1 LDFRTIKKGISM
13 NIGILGVGKLG
24 LVYALSFERHGATV
38 YASSYKQE
46 YVESLQRKD
55 TSNITEPQIAD
66 LLTAS
71 KNITFTV
78 DNHEVIKNCDI
89 MYVMVATPS
98 LPNGSYDTAAI
109 QEVATDILNHPGPVD
124 NKILIVGSTVNP
136 GDCAE
141 FQQIVSARNVHVV
154 YSPTFAAQGTVLRDI
169 ENPVALL
176 LGTENDAVAVKCRS
190 VFAQI
195 IPEDTPVHQLTST
208 TGEILKIAA
217 NCYGTMR
224 INFFNMVGQIL
235 IKSGL
240 DRDLDKA
247 NSYLSGVDRRKGNLR
262 FGFGYGGPCYP
273 RDNRSFSNFIE
284 SIGMH
289 YDYAGVND
297 HFNQNHIGFLTEY
310 FTIKNTDK
318 LDFYFPYIS
327 YKPGVRIF
335 EESHQLAVCR
345 RLLESGA
352 RVYVEPTQFVDAD
365 IQKELKDQF
374 GDQIQFVPL
383 VELEK
388 SNHPV
393 YKIDL

>member
-1 LDFRTIKKGISM
+1 M

-24 LVYALSFERHGATV
+24 LVYALSFQRHGMTV
-38 YASSYKQE
+38 WASSYKQE
-46 YVESLQRKD
+46 YVESLQARRTD
-55 TSNITEPQIAD
+55 TITEPHVAD
-66 LLTAS
+66 LLTVS

-78 DNHEVIKNCDI
+78 DNHSVISNCDI

-98 LPNGSYDTAAI
+98 LPNGSYDTTAI
-109 QEVATDILNHPGPVD
+109 HEVARDILNHTGPVD
-124 NKILIVGSTVNP
+124 NKILVIGSTVNP

-141 FQQIVSARNVHVV
+141 FQRIVGPRNVHVV

-176 LGTENDAVAVKCRS
+176 LGTDDHAVAERCRG
-190 VFAQI
+190 VFTNI
-195 IPEDTPVHQLTST
+195 IPEDTPVHVLSST

-224 INFFNMVGQIL
+224 INYFNMVGQIL
-235 IKSGL
+235 IQSGL
-240 DRDLDKA
+240 EHDLEKA

-273 RDNRSFSNFIE
+273 RDNKSFSNFIE
-284 SIGMH
+284 GLGMK
-289 YDYAGVND
+289 YDYAEIND
-297 HFNQNHIGFLTEY
+297 RFNREHVEFLTEY
-310 FTIKNTDK
+310 FTRTNTEGAP
-318 LDFYFPYIS
+318 FYFPYIS

-345 RLLESGA
+345 NLLNSGA
-352 RVYVEPTQFVDAD
+352 RVYVEPTEFVDC
-365 IQKELKDQF
+365 ELQAELELEY
-374 GDQIQFVPL
+374 GDRIQFVSL
-383 VELEK
+383 AELETRE
-388 SNHPV
+388 HLL

>member
-1 LDFRTIKKGISM
+1 M

-38 YASSYKQE
+38 YASSYKKE
-46 YVESLQRKD
+46 YVESLQNKNV
-55 TSNITEPQIAD
+55 TNITEPHIAD

-78 DNHEVIKNCDI
+78 DNHEVIRNCEVI
-89 MYVMVATPS
+89 YVMVATPS
-98 LPNGSYDTAAI
+98 LADGSYDVSAVYEIAN
-109 QEVATDILNHPGPVD
+109 DIVTHPEPVD

-136 GDCAE
+136 GDCAKLQE
-141 FQQIVSARNVHVV
+141 LVGQRNVHVV
-154 YSPTFAAQGTVLRDI
+154 YSPTFAAQGSVLNDI

-176 LGTENDAVAVKCRS
+176 LGTDHNEIARRCRS
-190 VFAQI
+190 VFAHI
-195 IPEDTPVHQLTST
+195 ISADTPVHQLSST

-224 INFFNMVGQIL
+224 INFFNMIGQML

-240 DRDLDKA
+240 EHDIENA

-273 RDNRSFSNFIE
+273 RDNKSFKHFTNQ
-284 SIGMH
+284 IGME
-289 YDYAGVND
+289 YDYAEIND
-297 HFNQNHIGFLTEY
+297 QFNQNHITFLTDY
-310 FTIKNTDK
+310 FLTDNKNN

-327 YKPGVRIF
+327 YKPKVKIF

-345 RLLESGA
+345 NLLAKGA
-352 RVYVEPTQFVDAD
+352 CVYVEPTEFVDPE
-365 IQKELKDQF
+365 IQKELENQW
-374 GDQIQFVPL
+374 GDQIRFVTL
-383 VELEK
+383 KDLENN
-388 SNHPV
+388 NHPL
-393 YKIDL
+393 YKIVL

>member
-1 LDFRTIKKGISM
+1 M

-24 LVYALSFERHGATV
+24 LVYALSFERHGMTV
-38 YASSYKQE
+38 WASSYKQE
-46 YVESLQRKD
+46 YVESLQARRTD
-55 TSNITEPQIAD
+55 TITEPGIAD
-66 LLTAS
+66 LLIQA
-71 KNITFTV
+71 KNITFTT

-98 LPNGSYDTAAI
+98 LPDGSYDTAAI
-109 QEVATDILNHPGPVD
+109 REVATDILNHPAPVD

-141 FQQIVSARNVHVV
+141 FQRIVGTRNVHVV
-154 YSPTFAAQGTVLRDI
+154 YSPTFAAQGTVLHDI

-176 LGTENDAVAVKCRS
+176 LGTDDHAVAEKCRS
-190 VFAQI
+190 VFTNI
-195 IPEDTPVHQLTST
+195 IPADTPVHVLSST

-240 DRDLDKA
+240 EHDMSKA
-247 NSYLSGVDRRKGNLR
+247 NAYLSGVDRRKGNMR

-273 RDNRSFSNFIE
+273 RDNDSFSNFIK
-284 SIGMH
+284 SIGMQ
-289 YDYAGVND
+289 YDYAEINDRFNREHVN
-297 HFNQNHIGFLTEY
+297 FLTDY
-310 FTIKNTDK
+310 FVRTNTDGV
-318 LDFYFPYIS
+318 DYYFPYIS

-345 RLLESGA
+345 NLLIKGY
-352 RVYVEPTQFVDAD
+352 RVFVEPTEFVDPE
-365 IQKELKDQF
+365 IQQQLESEF
-374 GDQIQFVPL
+374 GDRIQFVGL
-383 VELEK
+383 HELEQQG
-388 SNHPV
+388 HLL

>member
-1 LDFRTIKKGISM
+1 M

-24 LVYALSFERHGATV
+24 LVYALSFERHGLQV

-46 YVESLQRKD
+46 YVESLQQKRID
-55 TSNITEPQIAD
+55 NITEPHVAD
-66 LLTAS
+66 LLTAC
-71 KNITFTV
+71 KNITFTI
-78 DNHEVIKNCDI
+78 DNHEVISNCDI

-98 LPNGSYDTAAI
+98 LLNGSYDVSAI
-109 QEVATDILNHPGPVD
+109 EAVANDILNHPEPVD
-124 NKILIVGSTVNP
+124 GKILVIGSTVNP

-141 FQQIVSARNVHVV
+141 FQKIVGTRGVHVV
-154 YSPTFAAQGTVLRDI
+154 YSPTFAAQGTVLHDI

-176 LGTENDAVAVKCRS
+176 LGTENNSVAEKCRA
-190 VFAQI
+190 VFTNI
-195 IPEDTPVHQLTST
+195 IPEDTPVHQLSST

-224 INFFNMVGQIL
+224 INYFNMVGQIL

-240 DRDLDKA
+240 SHDLDKA

-284 SIGMH
+284 SIGMK
-289 YDYAGVND
+289 YDYAEIND
-297 HFNQNHIGFLTEY
+297 RFNKEHVDFLTDY
-310 FTIKNTDK
+310 FLRTNTDGVP
-318 LDFYFPYIS
+318 FYFPYIS

-335 EESHQLAVCR
+335 EESHQLAVCQN
-345 RLLESGA
+345 LLDRGA
-352 RVYVEPTQFVDAD
+352 TVYVEPTEFLDPD
-365 IQKELKDQF
+365 IQAELTQTYQDR
-374 GDQIQFVPL
+374 IQFVSL
-383 VELEK
+383 KELE
-388 SNHPV
+388 SQGHLL

>member
-1 LDFRTIKKGISM
+1 M

-24 LVYALSFERHGATV
+24 LVYALSFERNGATV

-46 YVESLQRKD
+46 YVESLQSKD

-98 LPNGSYDTAAI
+98 LPNGSYDTTAI
-109 QEVATDILNHPGPVD
+109 HEVATDILNHPGPVD

-141 FQQIVSARNVHVV
+141 FQRIVGARNVHVV
-154 YSPTFAAQGTVLRDI
+154 YSPTFAAQGSVLRDI

-195 IPEDTPVHQLTST
+195 IPADTPVHQLTST

-240 DRDLDKA
+240 DRDLEKA

-297 HFNQNHIGFLTEY
+297 HFNQNHITFLTEY
-310 FTIKNTDK
+310 FVIKNPDK

-327 YKPGVRIF
+327 YKPGVKIF

-365 IQKELKDQF
+365 IQKELEDQF

-383 VELEK
+383 AELEK

>member
-1 LDFRTIKKGISM
+1 M

-24 LVYALSFERHGATV
+24 LVYALSFERHGLRV

-46 YVESLQRKD
+46 YVESLQQKRTD
-55 TSNITEPQIAD
+55 NITEPHVAD
-66 LLTAS
+66 LLTAC
-71 KNITFTV
+71 KNITFTI
-78 DNHEVIKNCDI
+78 DNHEVISNCDI

-98 LPNGSYDTAAI
+98 LLNGSYDVSAI
-109 QEVATDILNHPGPVD
+109 EAVANDILNHPEPVD
-124 NKILIVGSTVNP
+124 GKILVIGSTVNP

-141 FQQIVSARNVHVV
+141 FQKIVGTRGVHVV
-154 YSPTFAAQGTVLRDI
+154 YSPTFAAQGTVLYDI

-176 LGTENDAVAVKCRS
+176 LGTENNSVAEKCRA
-190 VFAQI
+190 VFTNI
-195 IPEDTPVHQLTST
+195 IPEDTPVHQLSST

-224 INFFNMVGQIL
+224 INYFNMIGQIL

-240 DRDLDKA
+240 SHDLAKA

-284 SIGMH
+284 SIGMK
-289 YDYAGVND
+289 YDYAEIND
-297 HFNQNHIGFLTEY
+297 RFNKEHVDFLTDY
-310 FTIKNTDK
+310 FLRTNTDGVP
-318 LDFYFPYIS
+318 FYFPYIS

-335 EESHQLAVCR
+335 EESHQLAVCQN
-345 RLLESGA
+345 LLDRGA
-352 RVYVEPTQFVDAD
+352 TVYVEPTEFLDPD
-365 IQKELKDQF
+365 IQAELTQTYQDR
-374 GDQIQFVPL
+374 IQFVSL
-383 VELEK
+383 KELE
-388 SNHPV
+388 SQGHLL

>member
-1 LDFRTIKKGISM
+1 M

-24 LVYALSFERHGATV
+24 LVYALSFERHGMTV
-38 YASSYKQE
+38 WASSYKQE
-46 YVESLQRKD
+46 YVESLQAKRTD
-55 TSNITEPQIAD
+55 NITEPQVAN

-98 LPNGSYDTAAI
+98 LPDGSYDTTAI
-109 QEVATDILNHPGPVD
+109 REVATDILNHPAPVD

-141 FQQIVSARNVHVV
+141 FQRIVGARNVHVV
-154 YSPTFAAQGTVLRDI
+154 YSPTFAAQGTVLHDI

-176 LGTENDAVAVKCRS
+176 LGTENHAVAESCRA
-190 VFAQI
+190 VFTNI
-195 IPEDTPVHQLTST
+195 IPADTPVHVLSST

-240 DRDLDKA
+240 EHDMSKA
-247 NSYLSGVDRRKGNLR
+247 NSYLSGVDRRKGNMR

-273 RDNRSFSNFIE
+273 RDNDSFSNFIK
-284 SIGMH
+284 SIGMK
-289 YDYAGVND
+289 YDYAEIND
-297 HFNQNHIGFLTEY
+297 RFNREHVDFLTEY
-310 FTIKNTDK
+310 FLRTNTDGM
-318 LDFYFPYIS
+318 DYYFPYIS

-345 RLLESGA
+345 NLLTQGA
-352 RVYVEPTQFVDAD
+352 RVFVEPTDFVDPAL
-365 IQKELKDQF
+365 QCELESQY
-374 GDQIQFVPL
+374 GDRIQFVSL
-383 VELEK
+383 EELE
-388 SNHPV
+388 SRGHLL